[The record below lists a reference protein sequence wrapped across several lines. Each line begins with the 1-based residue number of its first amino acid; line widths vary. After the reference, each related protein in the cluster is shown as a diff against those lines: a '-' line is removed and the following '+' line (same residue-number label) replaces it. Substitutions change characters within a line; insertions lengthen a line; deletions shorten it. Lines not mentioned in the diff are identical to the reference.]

1 MFLIRFLKFLAIC
14 FAALSFLL
22 VVSGIVLISHF
33 SEDLPDTESLRNVQY
48 QIPLSIYSRTG
59 KLIARFGEKKRN
71 PISIQDVPK
80 PLIDAFLAAEDDRF
94 FDHPGVDYKGLLR
107 ASIQLLLTGQKKQGG
122 STITMQVV
130 RNFLLT
136 REKTYQRKIKEII
149 LAMQLERKLSK
160 DEILELYLNKIYLG
174 HRAYGIAA
182 AAEVYYGRPLNE
194 LTLAEY
200 AMISGLPKAPS
211 KFNPVTNPER
221 ALIRRQYVLQRMLDL
236 DFITN
241 EEFEVAS
248 SQPVTAKVNPQPSE
262 LEAPYIAEM
271 VRKEMFAQ
279 FGDDIYNSGLKV
291 YTTID
296 KRLQTAAN
304 QALHKALHEYDQRH
318 GYRRQTGANAESPAN
333 LTYSKIIGNTL
344 PALVENVEKEQLTAL
359 LQDGT
364 EIVIPWANIKW
375 ARPYKSRN
383 YVGARLKSAND
394 IAAKGEIIRVRKLEN
409 GKWMLAQVP
418 EAEGAIVALNPADG
432 AILALSGGFDFHY
445 SKYNRAT
452 QAKRQPGSGF
462 KPVIYTT
469 ALETGFTAASIII
482 DAPIVVDD
490 PSQESEWRPQNYSR
504 KFYGP
509 TRIRTALRKSRN
521 LISIRLLRELGI
533 NRVIETALRFGFQK
547 EQLPQSLSL
556 ALGSGY
562 ATPLQMAR
570 FYAVF
575 ANGGFLVNPYFIDR
589 IESHNGELL
598 FQAKPARACPLCDE
612 YSLSDPENAPRVV
625 SPQIN
630 FLMNSLLRDVV
641 QRGTATRAKELGRT
655 DLAGKTGTTNDQR
668 DAWFNGFTPEIVTTT
683 WVGFDDSGPLGSKE
697 TGGRAALP
705 MWIAFMNEALKVL
718 PDEQPLTPPEGI
730 VKAYINPSTGM
741 LADHDSS
748 RGIWEYFREEKA
760 PTTFYG
766 YLPGEDSAPEEKSV
780 ETLF

>member
-1 MFLIRFLKFLAIC
+1 MFLIRFLKFFAIC
-14 FAALSFLL
+14 FATFSFLL
-22 VVSGIVLISHF
+22 VAFGFILVSHF
-33 SEDLPDTESLRNVQY
+33 SEDLPDTEVLRNVQY

-59 KLIARFGEKKRN
+59 DLIARFGEKKRT

-80 PLIDAFLAAEDDRF
+80 PLVNAFLAAEDDRF
-94 FDHPGVDYKGLLR
+94 FEHPGVDYKGLLR
-107 ASIQLLLTGQKKQGG
+107 ASIQLLLTGKKKQGG

-136 REKTYQRKIKEII
+136 REKTYQRKIKEIM

-236 DFITN
+236 DFISQ
-241 EEFEVAS
+241 EEFEEAT
-248 SQPVTAKVNPQPSE
+248 SQPVTAKINPQPSE

-271 VRKEMFAQ
+271 VRKEMFSQ

-296 KRLQTAAN
+296 KKLQSAAN
-304 QALHKALHEYDQRH
+304 QALSKALHEYDQRH
-318 GYRRQTGANAESPAN
+318 GYRRKKGEKTDSIEDFSS
-333 LTYSKIIGNTL
+333 SKIIGDTL
-344 PALVENVEKEQLTAL
+344 PAQVEKIEKEQLTAR

-364 EIVIPWANIKW
+364 EVVIPWANIKW

-383 YVGARLKSAND
+383 YVGAPLKSAND
-394 IAAKGEIIRVRKLEN
+394 IANKGDTIRVRKLEDDT
-409 GKWMLAQVP
+409 WMLTQVP
-418 EAEGAIVALNPADG
+418 EAEGAIVALNPTDG
-432 AILALSGGFDFHY
+432 AILALSGGFDFHH

-462 KPVIYTT
+462 KPVIYTS

-533 NRVIETALRFGFQK
+533 NRVIETAMRFGFQK

-589 IESHNGELL
+589 IESHDGDIL
-598 FQAKPARACPLCDE
+598 FQAYPARACPLCDE
-612 YSLSDPENAPRVV
+612 YSLSDPENAPRVI
-625 SPQIN
+625 SPQVN

-668 DAWFNGFTPEIVTTT
+668 DAWFNGFTPEIVATT

-705 MWIAFMNEALKVL
+705 MWIAFMKEALKIL
-718 PDEQPLTPPEGI
+718 PSEQPLIPPEGI
-730 VKAYINPSTGM
+730 VKAYINPSTGS
-741 LADHDSS
+741 LADLENSQ
-748 RGIWEYFREEKA
+748 GIWEFFREEKA
-760 PTTFYG
+760 PTSFYG
-766 YLPGEDSAPEEKSV
+766 YLPGEESTQEETSV
-780 ETLF
+780 ESLF